1 MSSWPSPQAARYI
14 LDQQVE
20 ANRHRVRHAATLA
33 DTLARQVPRGNLGLG
48 VPPLGSP
55 AVAHVAL
62 RRYLR
67 KTGGTRRA

>member
-1 MSSWPSPQAARYI
+1 MSNWPTPQAARYM

-20 ANRHRVRHAATLA
+20 ANRHRVRRAADLA
-33 DTLARQVPRGNLGLG
+33 DTLVRQVPRGNLGLG
-48 VPPLGSP
+48 APPLGSP

-67 KTGGTRRA
+67 KTGGAHRA

>member
-1 MSSWPSPQAARYI
+1 MSNWPTPQAARYM

-20 ANRHRVRHAATLA
+20 ANRHRVRRAADLA
-33 DTLARQVPRGNLGLG
+33 DTLVRQVPRGDLGLG

-67 KTGGTRRA
+67 KTGGVHRG